1 MKGIKRMIKSEKQ
14 CGNLLTQISA
24 IRSTT

>member
-1 MKGIKRMIKSEKQ
+1 MIKSEKQ